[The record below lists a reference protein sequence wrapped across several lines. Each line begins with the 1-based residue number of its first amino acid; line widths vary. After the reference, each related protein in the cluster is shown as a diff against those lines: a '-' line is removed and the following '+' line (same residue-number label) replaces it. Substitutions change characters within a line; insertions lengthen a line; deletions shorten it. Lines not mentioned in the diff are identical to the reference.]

1 MARST
6 VEEPK
11 KGEDDESKR
20 MMSLSMANMESLKKT
35 TIIRTNEI
43 PVEKK
48 YRKVQDKDK
57 ALFAYLGLRC

>member
-1 MARST
+1 
-6 VEEPK
+6 
-11 KGEDDESKR
+11 
-20 MMSLSMANMESLKKT
+20 MSLSMANMESLKKT

-48 YRKVQDKDK
+48 YRKVQEKDK